1 MDSDDI
7 GDVDAFVQLDV
18 VRSEFAD
25 PQDLLALASE
35 RGQEVHHTLAEFGRL
50 PAEAV
55 TLLAGHPDAEVR
67 ALLVR
72 NMQLAAGPAALRE
85 ALLVED
91 TSSWVRSELLELD
104 LSVAMRTR
112 VLASLRESEILHP
125 QDWMPEDLLHRL
137 AAGAGDDDML
147 RSAAVRCLP
156 GDSAALREMAAS
168 SSSEVRCDG
177 AANPVLPLELRR
189 RLAADEHPLVRQ
201 FAVSAE
207 LGPAALSRL
216 ARDAHAAVRAVTA
229 EACRQLFDLPASEQS
244 ARDGAAAV
252 LAELAGDPDE
262 WVRAE
267 VALHLPLQALLVE
280 DDSDH
285 VRWRL
290 ASTTTDPALLRRLA
304 ERPDPEYEVI
314 PSLVGNGCAPVTVL
328 RELHDRLL
336 VEWTAA
342 SGLLGDDEPD
352 EGFARLH
359 AMRES
364 EALARLVAN
373 PALPE
378 KLVPPLLVHR
388 APAIAEAALRRVP
401 ADPQAVPVRALRRR
415 AVRGLLWQRLAQA
428 GADVHDP
435 AVRAAVLD
443 LLPTAAGSVADLAAA
458 VRR

>member
-7 GDVDAFVQLDV
+7 GDLDVFVQLDV

-35 RGQEVHHTLAEFGRL
+35 LGEEVHHTLAEFGRL

-55 TLLAGHPDAEVR
+55 ELLAGHPDAEVR

-72 NMQLAAGPAALRE
+72 NGHLAAGPAALRE

-112 VLASLRESEILHP
+112 VLASLAESEVLHP
-125 QDWMPEDLLHRL
+125 QDWMPEDLLRRL
-137 AAGAGDDDML
+137 AAGAGDDEML
-147 RSAAVRCLP
+147 HSAAVRCLP
-156 GDSAALREMAAS
+156 GDSVALRELSAS
-168 SSSEVRCDG
+168 SSPEVRCDV

-201 FAVSAE
+201 FAVGAE
-207 LGPAALSRL
+207 LGLAVLARL
-216 ARDAHAAVRAVTA
+216 AKDADASVRAVTA
-229 EACRQLFDLPASEQS
+229 LACRELFELPSSEQS
-244 ARDGAAAV
+244 VRDGAAAL

-267 VALHLPLQALLVE
+267 VALHPPSQALLVE
-280 DDSDH
+280 DDSAH

-290 ASTTTDPALLRRLA
+290 ASTATDATLLRRLA

-314 PSLVGNGCAPVTVL
+314 PSLVGNSCLPVTVL

-336 VEWTAA
+336 AEWTAS
-342 SGLLGDDEPD
+342 SGLVGDEEPH
-352 EGFARLH
+352 EGFASLR

-364 EALARLVAN
+364 EALAALVAN
-373 PALPE
+373 PALPDE
-378 KLVPPLLVHR
+378 LVPPLLVHR
-388 APAIAEAALRRVP
+388 APRVAEAALRRVP
-401 ADPQAVPVRALRRR
+401 ADPQTVPARALRRR
-415 AVRGLLWQRLAQA
+415 ACRGLLWRLLAQA

-435 AVRAAVLD
+435 AVRAAVLH
-443 LLPTAAGSVADLAAA
+443 LLPTAAGSVADLAAD
-458 VRR
+458 VGR